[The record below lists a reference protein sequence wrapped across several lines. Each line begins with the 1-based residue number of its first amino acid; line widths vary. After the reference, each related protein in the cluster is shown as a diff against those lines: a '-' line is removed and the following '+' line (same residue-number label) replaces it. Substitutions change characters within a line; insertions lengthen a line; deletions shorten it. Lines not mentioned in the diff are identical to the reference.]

1 MIMRVKHFQIRLTTE
16 YLQSDEDSLNEF
28 LKTVVVKKTTPQ
40 LVIVGQT
47 TYWSV
52 LVFYDDISS
61 LENHNNEKTVVD
73 TSTLTEEERTKY
85 EALRAW
91 RNDLARRQEFSSY
104 IIASNAE
111 LAAIAK
117 LNPTTVEELH
127 KVKGMGE
134 KKISKYGEE
143 IIGLL
148 HSENTNVV

>member
-1 MIMRVKHFQIRLTTE
+1 MRVKHFQIRLTNE
-16 YLQSDEDSLNEF
+16 YLQADEDSLNEF

-40 LVIVGQT
+40 FVIVGQT

-61 LENHNNEKTVVD
+61 LENHRNEKTVID
-73 TSTLTEEERTKY
+73 ISTLTEEERTRY
-85 EALRAW
+85 EALRIW
-91 RNDLARRQEFSSY
+91 RNDLARRQVLSSF

-127 KVKGMGE
+127 KVKGMGD

-148 HSENTNVV
+148 NSEITNVE

>member
-1 MIMRVKHFQIRLTTE
+1 MRVNHFQIRLTNE
-16 YLQSDEDSLNEF
+16 YLQADEDSLNEF

-61 LENHNNEKTVVD
+61 LENHNEKTVVD
-73 TSTLTEEERTKY
+73 TSSLTEEEITKY

-91 RNDLARRQEFSSY
+91 RNDLARRQGFSSY

-111 LAAIAK
+111 LGAIAK
-117 LNPTTVEELH
+117 LNPTTIEELH
-127 KVKGMGE
+127 KIKGMGE

-148 HSENTNVV
+148 NSENTKVV

>member
-1 MIMRVKHFQIRLTTE
+1 MRLKHFQIRLTNE
-16 YLQSDEDSLNEF
+16 YLQADEDSLNEF

-61 LENHNNEKTVVD
+61 LENHKNEKTVID
-73 TSTLTEEERTKY
+73 TSSLTEEERTRY
-85 EALRAW
+85 EVLRSW
-91 RNDLARRQEFSSY
+91 RSELARQQGLPNY
-104 IIASNAE
+104 IFASNAE

-117 LNPTTVEELH
+117 LNPMTVQELH
-127 KVKGMGE
+127 NVKGMGE

-148 HSENTNVV
+148 NSENTNVV

>member
-1 MIMRVKHFQIRLTTE
+1 MRIKHFQIRLTNE
-16 YLQSDEDSLNEF
+16 YLKADEDSLNEF

-40 LVIVGQT
+40 LVIVEQT

-61 LENHNNEKTVVD
+61 LENHKNEKTVID
-73 TSTLTEEERTKY
+73 TSSLTEEERTRY
-85 EALRAW
+85 EALRTW
-91 RNDLARRQEFSSY
+91 RSHLARRQASPNY
-104 IIASNAE
+104 IVASNAE

-117 LNPTTVEELH
+117 LNPTTLQELH

-148 HSENTNVV
+148 NSENTNVV

>member
-1 MIMRVKHFQIRLTTE
+1 MRVKHFQIRLTNE
-16 YLQSDEDSLNEF
+16 YLQADEDSLNEF

-40 LVIVGQT
+40 IVIVGQT

-61 LENHNNEKTVVD
+61 LENHKNEKTVID
-73 TSTLTEEERTKY
+73 ISSLTEEERTRY
-85 EALRAW
+85 EALRTW
-91 RNDLARRQEFSSY
+91 RNDLARRQALSNY

-111 LAAIAK
+111 LATIAK
-117 LNPTTVEELH
+117 LNPTTIEELH
-127 KVKGMGE
+127 KIKGMGD

-148 HSENTNVV
+148 NSEITNVE

>member
-1 MIMRVKHFQIRLTTE
+1 MRIKHFKIRLTNE
-16 YLQSDEDSLNEF
+16 YLQADEDSLNEF

-40 LVIVGQT
+40 LVIIGQT

-61 LENHNNEKTVVD
+61 LENHKNEKTVID
-73 TSTLTEEERTKY
+73 TSSLTEEERTRY
-85 EALRAW
+85 EVLRSW
-91 RNDLARRQEFSSY
+91 RSELARQQGLPNY
-104 IIASNAE
+104 IFASNAE

-117 LNPTTVEELH
+117 LNPTTVQELH

-148 HSENTNVV
+148 NSENTNVV

>member
-1 MIMRVKHFQIRLTTE
+1 MKIKHFQIRLISE
-16 YLQSDEDSLNEF
+16 YLQADEDSLNEF

-40 LVIVGQT
+40 LVTVGQT
-47 TYWSV
+47 THWSV

-61 LENHNNEKTVVD
+61 LENHKNEKIVID
-73 TSTLTEEERTKY
+73 TSTLTEEERTRY
-85 EALRAW
+85 ESLRTW
-91 RNDLARRQEFSSY
+91 RSDLARRQVLSNY

-117 LNPTTVEELH
+117 LNPTAVEELH

-148 HSENTNVV
+148 HSEKTNVV

>member
-1 MIMRVKHFQIRLTTE
+1 MRVKHFQIRLTNE
-16 YLQSDEDSLNEF
+16 YLQADEDSLNEF

-47 TYWSV
+47 SYWSV
-52 LVFYDDISS
+52 LIFYDDISS
-61 LENHNNEKTVVD
+61 LENHKNEKTVID
-73 TSTLTEEERTKY
+73 TSTLTEEESTRY
-85 EALRAW
+85 EALRTW
-91 RNDLARRQEFSSY
+91 RSDLARRQALPSY
-104 IIASNAE
+104 IFASNAE

-148 HSENTNVV
+148 NSENTNVV

>member
-1 MIMRVKHFQIRLTTE
+1 MRVKQFQIRLTSE
-16 YLQSDEDSLNEF
+16 YLQGDEDSLNEF

-61 LENHNNEKTVVD
+61 LENHKNEKTVFD
-73 TSTLTEEERTKY
+73 TSTLTEEERTRY
-85 EALRAW
+85 EALRTW
-91 RNDLARRQEFSSY
+91 RNDLARRQVVSSF

-111 LAAIAK
+111 LGAIAK

-148 HSENTNVV
+148 HSEKTNVM